1 MASLSSLNRDVM
13 KRILV
18 MAILGLCV
26 LYGADYLT
34 ARGAALG
41 TVKIKRYYAIPQ
53 KDGKTEF
60 VFAAP
65 ENQACVQSLLPHLG
79 YNPCWYVNRHNRKR
93 IDM

>member
-1 MASLSSLNRDVM
+1 M

-26 LYGADYLT
+26 LYGGDYLAGRHAT
-34 ARGAALG
+34 LG
-41 TVKIKRYYAIPQ
+41 TVKVERYYAIPQ

-60 VFAAP
+60 VFATP
-65 ENQACVQSLLPHLG
+65 ENQTCVQSLLPHLG
-79 YNPCWYVNRHNRKR
+79 YSPCWYMNRHKRKR

>member
-1 MASLSSLNRDVM
+1 M

-26 LYGADYLT
+26 LYGCDYLAGRHAT
-34 ARGAALG
+34 LG
-41 TVKIKRYYAIPQ
+41 TVKVERYYAIPQ

-65 ENQACVQSLLPHLG
+65 ESQACVQSLLPHLG
-79 YNPCWYVNRHNRKR
+79 YSPCWYVNRHRRKR

>member
-1 MASLSSLNRDVM
+1 M

-26 LYGADYLT
+26 LYGADYL
-34 ARGAALG
+34 AVRHAALG
-41 TVKIKRYYAIPQ
+41 IVKVERYYAIPQ

-60 VFAAP
+60 VFTTP
-65 ENQACVQSLLPHLG
+65 ENQGCVQSLLPHWG
-79 YNPCWYVNRHNRKR
+79 YDPCWYVNRHRRKR